1 MEKYIDRDI
10 TGFTLKT
17 TNNKLIIEMPLSNL
31 INGFEGDP
39 QNFDGEENIK
49 IKRGMKR
56 EFLKWIAEMLQD
68 ECDPDTGD
76 NYLSKMM
83 SSLFMRLY
91 EGYEDVD
98 FVKYP
103 EDEDE
108 DT

>member
-1 MEKYIDRDI
+1 MKKYTDRD

-49 IKRGMKR
+49 IKRGMR
-56 EFLKWIAEMLQD
+56 QEFLKWIAETLQD
-68 ECDPDTGD
+68 ECNSETGD
-76 NYLSKMM
+76 NYLAQMTSN
-83 SSLFMRLY
+83 LFMHIY

-103 EDEDE
+103 EDDE
-108 DT
+108 Q